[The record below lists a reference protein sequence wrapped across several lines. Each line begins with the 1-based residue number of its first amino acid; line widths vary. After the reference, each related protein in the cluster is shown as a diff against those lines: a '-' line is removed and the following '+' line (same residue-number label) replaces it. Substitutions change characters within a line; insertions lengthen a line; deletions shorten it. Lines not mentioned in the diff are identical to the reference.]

1 MLRTSSLCS
10 GYGKLRVLFDVNF
23 EAKRSEITVVVGP
36 NGAGKTTLLN
46 SVAGMATIHGG
57 KILLDGQEITGLQ
70 PYIVTKL
77 GISYVPQIGNVFAGL
92 TVEENLRLACYGL
105 PDYRVSEKLEEIYAM
120 FPVLK
125 TFAKRKA
132 ETLSGGERRMLA
144 IGMGL
149 MRNPRVLLLD
159 EITTDL
165 APVYVKKVLDKVV
178 ELRDSLKLTVV
189 LVEQYAA
196 RALQIADRAY
206 LLVSGRIKYEGDPA
220 SLASHPELSKL
231 YLGL

>member
-92 TVEENLRLACYGL
+92 TVEENLKLACYGL

-159 EITTDL
+159 EIT
-165 APVYVKKVLDKVV
+165 
-178 ELRDSLKLTVV
+178 
-189 LVEQYAA
+189 
-196 RALQIADRAY
+196 
-206 LLVSGRIKYEGDPA
+206 
-220 SLASHPELSKL
+220 
-231 YLGL
+231 